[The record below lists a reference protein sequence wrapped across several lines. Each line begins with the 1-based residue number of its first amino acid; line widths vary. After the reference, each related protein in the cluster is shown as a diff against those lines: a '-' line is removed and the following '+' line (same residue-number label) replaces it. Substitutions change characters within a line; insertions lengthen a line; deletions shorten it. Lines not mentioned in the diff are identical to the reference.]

1 MSTKAERLKK
11 LFPEDVLR
19 ISDDLTEGE
28 LTVLENLHELLE
40 SKYRKDLNTHWSN
53 CTVPEGFFEDMGK
66 LDYKFNP
73 LLFEG
78 REGAETPSI
87 LYNFFFAYVM
97 ARFDPS
103 LATLNGVHSGLGY
116 YSFLFGG
123 DDAQREKYIQKLA
136 HHELRTC
143 FALTEPDHG
152 SDVAWG
158 LETSARR
165 EGDKWILNGAKR
177 WIGGANVADVIP
189 VYARDEETGKPRAFI
204 VRRDQPGVSINVIQN
219 KIALRIVPNCDIT
232 LKDVEVE
239 EAERLQNINNFK
251 DIARILYTTRAG
263 VSFMATGA
271 MAGALQ
277 ATLKYVNERKQFG
290 KNLAQYQLTQQ
301 KLATMQSNLA
311 TAMALCAS
319 IVKLQEKGDFN
330 EVATSIGKLN
340 NAEMLREAVALGR
353 SACGGNGIVA
363 DYDIARFFADAEA
376 IYTYEGTH
384 EMNSLIV
391 GRALTGQA
399 AFN

>member
-1 MSTKAERLKK
+1 MATKEERLKK

-19 ISDDLTEGE
+19 ISEDLSEGE
-28 LTVLENLHELLE
+28 LTILENLYELLE

-53 CTVPEGFFEDMGK
+53 CTVPEGFFEDMGT
-66 LDYKFNP
+66 LEYKYSP
-73 LLFEG
+73 LLYEG
-78 REGAETPSI
+78 REGADTPSLI
-87 LYNFFFAYVM
+87 FQFFFAYTM

-103 LATLNGVHSGLGY
+103 LATLNGVHSGLGF
-116 YSFLFGG
+116 YSFLYGG
-123 DDAQREKYIQKLA
+123 DDAQKEKYIKKLA
-136 HHELRTC
+136 NHELRTC

-158 LETSARR
+158 LQTTARR
-165 EGDKWILNGAKR
+165 EGDKWIINGAKR

-189 VYARDEETGKPRAFI
+189 VYARDVETGKPRAFI
-204 VRRDQPGVSINVIQN
+204 VRRDQPGVEVSVIQN

-232 LKDVEVE
+232 LTDVVVE
-239 EAERLQNINNFK
+239 ESERLQKINSFR

-271 MAGALQ
+271 IAGALE
-277 ATLKYVNERKQFG
+277 ATLKYVNGRAQFG
-290 KNLAQYQLTQQ
+290 KKLSQFQLTQQ
-301 KLATMQSNLA
+301 KLAKMKSNLT

-319 IVKLQEKGDFN
+319 IVRLQEKGDYN

-391 GRALTGQA
+391 GRSLTGEA